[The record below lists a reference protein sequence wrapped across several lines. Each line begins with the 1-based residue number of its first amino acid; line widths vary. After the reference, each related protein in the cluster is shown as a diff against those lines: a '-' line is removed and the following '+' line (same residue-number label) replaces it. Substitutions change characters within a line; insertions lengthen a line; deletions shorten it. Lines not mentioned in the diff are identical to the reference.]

1 MTSAVQQ
8 VVNTP
13 ELLEKVLQCLLD
25 DVVPLSNQE
34 DPRSLRTNANATSI
48 LNLLHCME
56 VCQAFNATILGS
68 KALRRASFLAPE
80 ARTSRAWSHAPQSN
94 QTQSPILNP
103 VIQTTFPAYHY
114 RFWHLSV
121 EVSGNRYC
129 AYLIITRRD
138 LEQHRLHHR
147 RRLGHG
153 RSISKMLLSQPP
165 ILQLE
170 ARIWEERDESKEY
183 VGRTLALKEPIVE
196 CQGGLTIGMV
206 HERAAEMFAEHR
218 DVAAIKLTTV

>member
-1 MTSAVQQ
+1 MASMQQ
-8 VVNTP
+8 MINTP
-13 ELLEKVLQCLLD
+13 ELLEQVLQCLLD
-25 DVVPLSNQE
+25 DVVPLSNRE
-34 DPRSLRTNANATSI
+34 DPRSARTNTNAKSM
-48 LNLLHCME
+48 LDLLHCME

-68 KALRRASFLAPE
+68 KALQRALFLAPE
-80 ARTSRAWSHAPQSN
+80 ERTLRAWSHAPQSN
-94 QTQSPILNP
+94 HTQSPMLNP
-103 VIQTTFPAYHY
+103 VVQTTFPAYHY

-138 LEQHRLHHR
+138 LEQHRLYQR
-147 RRLGHG
+147 RRGGHG
-153 RSISKMLLSQPP
+153 QSISDMLLAQPP

-183 VGRTLALKEPIVE
+183 VGRTLALKEPFVA
-196 CQGGLTIGMV
+196 CQGVLTIGMV
-206 HERAAEMFAEHR
+206 HERVEEMFAEHR